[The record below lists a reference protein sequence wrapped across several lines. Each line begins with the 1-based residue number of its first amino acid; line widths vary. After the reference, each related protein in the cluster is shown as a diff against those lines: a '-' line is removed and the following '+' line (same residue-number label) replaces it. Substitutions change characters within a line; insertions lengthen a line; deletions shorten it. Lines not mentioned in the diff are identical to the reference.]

1 MDIRETIFFKDCMN
15 KIWFLSKASL
25 EAKSHTMSAE
35 KKAIAKKRLSDE
47 LELICNNGYAYEYYI
62 NKIIVG
68 HALSAN
74 KPVYVGGQAPY
85 SYVAYLL
92 GITTVD
98 PLEREYP
105 IEMVFGFHHDRTP
118 GFYLHVSEDFK
129 EELAAYLAG
138 VFGSDKVTRK
148 DNTIILGDKSE
159 DMEHMS
165 RNTLCLFVFSSKLMN
180 TVQGE
185 LTKSGESFKEQR
197 GSIFAPIYPS
207 GVLDS
212 TVDVK
217 ALPGL
222 IVDANLDELDVM
234 NYESL
239 LDGTYE
245 GLLRALAVTNGTGV
259 LEADLRDDDGHLIC
273 TRDDF
278 YRFGHVLL
286 DSDKNAFK
294 FMSKVRKGQARYD
307 EYRDGFVN
315 LGVPDDIIDKLKS
328 IKYVVNEGSLI
339 PAAQIILYLARDR
352 QESE

>member
-1 MDIRETIFFKDCMN
+1 MDIRETIFFEDCMN
-15 KIWFLSKASL
+15 KIATMSHASL
-25 EAKSHTMSAE
+25 EEKSLKMSAE
-35 KKAIAKKRLSDE
+35 KNDLAKKRLTDE
-47 LELICNNGYAYEYYI
+47 LEIIGNNGYAYEYYI
-62 NKIIVG
+62 NKTIIDY
-68 HALSAN
+68 ALSAN
-74 KPVYVGGQAPY
+74 TLFYVGGQAPY

-105 IEMVFGFHHDRTP
+105 IEMVFGFQHDRTP
-118 GFYLHVSEDFK
+118 GFFLYVSEDFK

-138 VFGSDKVTRK
+138 VFGADKVTRK

-165 RNTLCLFVFSSKLMN
+165 QNTLWISVFSTKLIN
-180 TVQGE
+180 AAQE
-185 LTKSGESFKEQR
+185 ALSRSGEPFKGQVEA
-197 GSIFAPIYPS
+197 IFTPVYPS
-207 GVLDS
+207 GTLDS
-212 TVDVK
+212 KVDAQK
-217 ALPGL
+217 LPGL
-222 IVDANLDELDVM
+222 IADANLEDLDGI

-239 LDGTYE
+239 LDETYE

-278 YRFGHVLL
+278 YRLGRSML

-294 FMSKVRKGQARYD
+294 FMSKVRKGQASYD

-315 LGVPDDIIDKLKS
+315 MGVPDDIIDKLKS